1 MKLRIRLSAYRHF
14 SPSKSTFSPRAK
26 PSAAILKPKSQMKS
40 NLLTILSIL
49 FFQLSFGQNTEEL
62 NNQSKELIQQGKFNE
77 AFPILKKAA
86 ELGNSE
92 AQYNLGY
99 FLQSGTTGIKDVKA
113 AIEWYKKSSDNGFN
127 NGHYAMM
134 MAYGNGEG
142 VEQNSE
148 KAFEYALKCAD
159 NDDATCMWNVVNC
172 YLTGNGVK
180 VDISKFKEW
189 IVRLAKLP
197 NPENL
202 ALSGNITSARLEIAN
217 FYKKGEHF
225 EQDYYTSYLW
235 YLIYNESKVDLSIL
249 KQEEVI
255 TEIKEIE
262 TKLSKQQIKNAP
274 IDAEKIF
281 GQKLNNINELYKSSL

>member
-1 MKLRIRLSAYRHF
+1 MKKNFLI
-14 SPSKSTFSPRAK
+14 
-26 PSAAILKPKSQMKS
+26 
-40 NLLTILSIL
+40 ILSIL
-49 FFQLSFGQNTEEL
+49 FFQFSFGQNAEEL
-62 NNQSKELIQQGKFNE
+62 NNQSKELIQQGKYNE
-77 AFPILKKAA
+77 AFPILKKSA

-99 FLQSGTTGIKDVKA
+99 FLQNGTTGIKDEKE
-113 AIEWYKKSSDNGFN
+113 AIEWYKKSSNNGFN

-148 KAFEYALKCAD
+148 KAFEYALKCAN

-180 VDISKFKEW
+180 ADNSKFKEW

-202 ALSGNITSARLEIAN
+202 SLSGNITSARLEIAH
-217 FYKKGEHF
+217 FYKNGENF
-225 EQDYYTSYLW
+225 EKDNYQSYLW
-235 YLIYNESKVDLSIL
+235 YLIYNESKVDFSIL

-255 TEIKEIE
+255 KEIKAIE
-262 TKLSKQQIKNAP
+262 KTLTKEQINNAQK
-274 IDAEKIF
+274 DAEKII
-281 GQKLNNINELYKSSL
+281 GRKLNNINELYKNSL

>member
-14 SPSKSTFSPRAK
+14 SPSKSTYSPSAK
-26 PSAAILKPKSQMKS
+26 PSAVILKPKSQMKS

-77 AFPILKKAA
+77 AFPILKKSA

-202 ALSGNITSARLEIAN
+202 ALSENITSARLEIAN

-225 EQDYYTSYLW
+225 EQDNYTSYLW

>member
-1 MKLRIRLSAYRHF
+1 MKKILLFIF
-14 SPSKSTFSPRAK
+14 SLITFQ
-26 PSAAILKPKSQMKS
+26 AAFSQKA
-40 NLLTILSIL
+40 
-49 FFQLSFGQNTEEL
+49 EEL
-62 NNQSKELIQQGKFNE
+62 NKESKNLIEEGKYNE
-77 AFPILKKAA
+77 AFPILKKSA
-86 ELGNSE
+86 ELGNAE

-99 FLQSGTTGIKDVKA
+99 FLQSGTAGTKNEKE

-142 VEQNSE
+142 IQQNSE
-148 KAFEYALKCAD
+148 KAFEYALKCAN
-159 NDDATCMWNVVNC
+159 NDDATCMWNVINC

-180 VDISKFKEW
+180 ADTSKFKEW

-217 FYKKGEHF
+217 FYKNGENF
-225 EQDYYTSYLW
+225 EQDNYLSYLW
-235 YLIYNESKVDLSIL
+235 YLLYNESKVDFSIL

-255 TEIKEIE
+255 KEIIE
-262 TKLSKQQIKNAP
+262 IEKSLTKEQINNAP
-274 IDAEKIF
+274 KDAEKLL
-281 GQKLNNINELYKSSL
+281 GRKLNNINELYKNSL